1 MNKKTTFNTKKSAF
15 VFFNLMMLSL
25 SGVAQVQFMNG
36 NLSTGATTKSVVAAP
51 AGYTWSELQND
62 TGVTTSS
69 NTNLGFG
76 AAISGDLSVADDFTV
91 PIGQIWNISKF
102 SFYAYKTGSVATPSP
117 FDDLRVVVHS
127 SNPAAGATTVLFG
140 NLIDNVFD
148 TSSDALMYRIGNS
161 LYPTASAPGITR
173 KIWKI
178 ESTPVTLSLPAGTYW
193 IEWRIGDVPATGS
206 FCPASTVVGA
216 RTQAG
221 YNAVQFIGTWAA
233 LVDAG
238 NPATAAD
245 VAVDIPFGVTY
256 TVTLGVDE
264 SNFNNVSVYP
274 NPVKNTLNF
283 ELKNQDL
290 NIDRFEIYDIK
301 GAKVLSQNISKN
313 ETLSVNVS
321 SLNTGAYFV
330 KLLDATGKKVAIK
343 KIVKE

>member
-1 MNKKTTFNTKKSAF
+1 MNQKTTFNTKKSAF
-15 VFFNLMMLSL
+15 VFLNLMMLSF
-25 SGVAQVQFMNG
+25 SGIAQVQFMNG
-36 NLSTGATTKSVVAAP
+36 NLSTGATSKSGVAAP
-51 AGYTWSELQND
+51 TGYTWSELQND

-69 NTNLGFG
+69 NINLGFG
-76 AAISGDLSVADDFTV
+76 AAISADISIADDFTV
-91 PIGQIWNISKF
+91 PAGQTWNITKF
-102 SFYAYKTGSVATPSP
+102 SFYAYKTGSAATPSP

-127 SNPAAGATTVLFG
+127 SNPALGATTVLFG
-140 NLIDNVFD
+140 NLDDNVFD
-148 TSSDALMYRIGNS
+148 TSSDALIYRIGNS

-178 ESTPVTLSLPAGTYW
+178 DSTPVTLSLPAGTYW
-193 IEWRIGDVPATGS
+193 IEWQIGDVAATGNFS
-206 FCPASTVVGA
+206 PASAVVGA
-216 RTQAG
+216 RTQPG
-221 YNAVQFIGTWAA
+221 YNAVQYIGTWAA

-283 ELKNQDL
+283 ELKNQAL

-301 GAKVLSQNISKN
+301 GAKVLSQNVSKN
-313 ETLSVNVS
+313 ESLSVNVS
-321 SLNTGAYFV
+321 SLNTGGYFV
-330 KLLDATGKKVAIK
+330 KLLDATGKKVAIN